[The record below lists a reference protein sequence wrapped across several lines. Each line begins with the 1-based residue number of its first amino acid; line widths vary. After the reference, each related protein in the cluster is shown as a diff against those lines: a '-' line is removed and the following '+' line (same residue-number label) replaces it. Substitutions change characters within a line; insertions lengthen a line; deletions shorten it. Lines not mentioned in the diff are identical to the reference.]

1 MSSKK
6 CQGKARPGLA
16 QGQLWKL
23 NHLYI
28 QIVELGKRL
37 IHYRMLSDL
46 KETGARIKTSSVDVL
61 WRYLQSRHARLLS
74 STAGQ

>member
-6 CQGKARPGLA
+6 SQGKARVGLA
-16 QGQLWKL
+16 EGQLWKL

-46 KETGARIKTSSVDVL
+46 KERGARIKTSSVDVL
-61 WRYLQSRHARLLS
+61 WRYLQSRHARLVNRTVAS
-74 STAGQ
+74 